1 MHLIEDKV
9 GHEFEM
15 THLLL
20 INSLSKGLW
29 LHSFEIT

>member
-1 MHLIEDKV
+1 MQLIENKV

-15 THLLL
+15 HVFL

-29 LHSFEIT
+29 MPSSEMT